1 MAFLRSARLA
11 APFLLLPML
20 AAAGP
25 GIKVEEYPPDTDAVR
40 IDSALFEPLP
50 GYAQV
55 RSADF
60 GGWADTGMYVGTQLG
75 RYPQVHQVA
84 APGADRRQL
93 TFFPGRSSGFY
104 LNPDPKR
111 RLLLYT
117 SDEGGNEAFRI
128 RLRDLRTGSDRVPGV
143 PPGRVDEV
151 VWNDSGTAFAYSHTP
166 LGTDRWDLRLG
177 RIGGRDGING
187 RDTLLLSLPGTW
199 SPMDL
204 RPDGKRLLVQKY
216 VSASRAELY
225 VLDPADGKLA
235 PLLPGEKPAYAHQAQ
250 WMRTPSWLARE
261 GRKAGT
267 RSPSAS
273 GSAPSAR
280 KDSSWSVIFASDRDG
295 GFQRLYI
302 IGPDSGSK
310 PVAWSHPADWDV
322 EWANPD
328 RERRRLIYSVNEDG
342 YSRLYLLG
350 PDRKEGRALTG
361 IPDGVIRQAV
371 FKPGSGTGASGV
383 FAFALSNAAIPSD
396 VYTYD
401 LSKAK
406 ATRWTFSEPGGL
418 DPAIFRTPKRIRYPT
433 FDSVPAPAA
442 PAGASA
448 AAPGGRSPAPA
459 SPAAAPPLVPRA
471 IPAWLYLPDPDRFPG
486 ARPTLIGIHGGP
498 EAQARPVF
506 DPFLQYLVADLGFA
520 VVQPD
525 VRGST
530 GYGRAWQRA
539 DDGYLRMNSVRD
551 IGALIDWIDAGGA
564 GNGRRA
570 SEPNWPDPQRLA
582 VSGRS
587 YGGFMS
593 LSTLIE
599 YGPKLRAG
607 MSAVGIAHFPTFLA
621 KTSGYRRDL
630 RRVEY
635 GDERDPRMARFLDS
649 ISPLTR
655 IDRLRT
661 PLLLSHGRNDPR
673 VPYEESERIF
683 AALKARKV
691 PVRFLTFSEEGHAVR
706 DPESQV
712 AQWKAMAEFLIR
724 ELGAPDR

>member
-1 MAFLRSARLA
+1 MALLRSAPSLPSTSK
-11 APFLLLPML
+11 PFIASVLF
-20 AAAGP
+20 AAAFLSARAAEP
-25 GIKVEEYPPDTDAVR
+25 GLKVEKYPPDSGATR
-40 IDSALFEPLP
+40 IDTALFRPLP

-75 RYPQVHQVA
+75 RYPQVHRVA

-93 TFFPGRSSGFY
+93 TFFPRRSSAFY
-104 LNPDPKR
+104 LNPDPER
-111 RLLLYT
+111 GLLLYT
-117 SDEGGNEAFRI
+117 SDEGGNEEFRI
-128 RLRDLRTGSDRVPGV
+128 RLRDLRTGADRALGA
-143 PPGRVDEV
+143 PPGRVDDIL
-151 VWNDSGTAFAYSHTP
+151 WNDSGTAFAYSHTP
-166 LGTDRWDLRLG
+166 AGTDRWDIRLG
-177 RIGGRDGING
+177 RIGRGDSED
-187 RDTLLLSLPGTW
+187 RDTLLLSQPGTW
-199 SPMDL
+199 NPMDL
-204 RPDGKRLLVQKY
+204 RPDGKRLLLQKY
-216 VSASRAELY
+216 VSASEAELY
-225 VLDPADGKLA
+225 VLDLTDGKLT

-250 WMRTPSWLARE
+250 WMRTPAWFARQQKKP
-261 GRKAGT
+261 G
-267 RSPSAS
+267 
-273 GSAPSAR
+273 
-280 KDSSWSVIFASDRDG
+280 WSVIFASDRDG
-295 GFQRLYI
+295 EFQRLYI
-302 IGPDSGSK
+302 LGADSGSK
-310 PVAWSHPADWDV
+310 PMAWSHAADRDV
-322 EWANPD
+322 EWASPD

-342 YSRLYLLG
+342 YSKLYLLG
-350 PDRKEGRALTG
+350 PERKEGRALAG

-371 FKPGSGTGASGV
+371 FKPGSGTGASSV
-383 FAFALSNAAIPSD
+383 FAFALANAAIPSD

-401 LSKAK
+401 LAKSK

-418 DPAIFRTPKRIRYPT
+418 DPALFRTPQLIRYPT
-433 FDSVPAPAA
+433 FDSVPAKT
-442 PAGASA
+442 ASA
-448 AAPGGRSPAPA
+448 AA
-459 SPAAAPPLVPRA
+459 VPRT
-471 IPAWLYLPDPDRFPG
+471 IPAWLYLPDPIRFPG

-506 DPFLQYLVADLGFA
+506 DPFLQYLVANLGF
-520 VVQPD
+520 VVIQPN

-530 GYGRAWQRA
+530 GYGRAWQQA

-551 IGALIDWIDAGGA
+551 IGALIDWIGRSGAAA
-564 GNGRRA
+564 GNGSRKA
-570 SEPNWPDPQRLA
+570 PANWPDPQRIE

-607 MSAVGIAHFPTFLA
+607 MSGVGIAHFPTFLG

-635 GDERDPRMARFLDS
+635 GDERDPRMAAFLDS

-691 PVRFLTFSEEGHAVR
+691 PVWFLTFSEEGHAVR

-712 AQWKAMAEFLIR
+712 AQWKAMAEFLLR
-724 ELGAPDR
+724 ELGAPER